1 MTADNIQ
8 FTKIEIQIAKY
19 LFKHY
24 KDRYNPRQLARIL
37 NINHA
42 HANKLCN
49 LLADKQLL
57 IKESVGNSVYFSFNY
72 DGKLAVKF
80 MEYILN
86 MEEKAFPKWL
96 IVLLHSLKK
105 FKPYI
110 ALGLVF
116 GSSIRTKDY
125 HDIDVLLVYEKN
137 RAKDISKV
145 KGEIRKSQL
154 IEQPIRYV
162 DMTEKDILSNKDD
175 KVFYSILSDS
185 LIFYNAE
192 KYVGLIKK
200 CHR

>member
-1 MTADNIQ
+1 M
-8 FTKIEIQIAKY
+8 
-19 LFKHY
+19 
-24 KDRYNPRQLARIL
+24 
-37 NINHA
+37 
-42 HANKLCN
+42 
-49 LLADKQLL
+49 
-57 IKESVGNSVYFSFNY
+57 
-72 DGKLAVKF
+72 
-80 MEYILN
+80 
-86 MEEKAFPKWL
+86 
-96 IVLLHSLKK
+96 
-105 FKPYI
+105 
-110 ALGLVF
+110 
-116 GSSIRTKDY
+116 
-125 HDIDVLLVYEKN
+125 YEKN